1 MREPKPPAPA
11 APAPAAPRPAPP
23 EEVRRLFNGL
33 AAASGTVVWLAD
45 EDGFCEALEPAELT
59 LGLEAWRGRGWHEAI
74 HPDDLERFTEAWR
87 SALTQRTFAEI
98 TYRALRADAYR
109 WFRVRGMLVPGRDGA
124 RDYWV
129 GLLTDVDIDERGR
142 EALVRSEQAY
152 RSLVKETSSL
162 VWRWTPEGT
171 HVEGPGWAFPPHY
184 DGDAWLEWI
193 HPDDRVRAHQ
203 EWSRALA
210 SATPWRAE
218 FRARTETGEH
228 RWCVAR
234 GIPLRNPAGLVTEWV
249 GNLTDVHDER
259 LAHEA
264 LQRKDK
270 LEAVGRLT
278 AGVAHDFNNL
288 LTVITAGAE
297 AIMDGLPGGHA
308 LRSEAE
314 LTLHAAERGA
324 DLVNRLLTV
333 ARQQPLRPRAV
344 DAGQMLDALARLVRR
359 TLGEDLE
366 LRVTHAGGPLFCLAD
381 PAQLESAML
390 NLCINAR
397 DAMRGGGALGL
408 ESGLVSFTEEAAAH
422 FGLRPGPYVML
433 AVSDTGAG
441 MSPETIRRAGEPFF
455 TTKAVGR
462 GSGLGLSMVYGFVR
476 QSGGHFTISS
486 TEGAGTTVRLYLPEA
501 EAPEAA
507 AAAPDVAE
515 PARPAAPS
523 HILLVEDDGLVR
535 DQVARQLR
543 ALGHRVTAAAD
554 GRAALEALGGEETF
568 ALLMTDV
575 VMPGGLNGRQLADQA
590 RLLRPALPVLFTSGY
605 TDDAIVREGRSGA
618 YAAFLAKPYR
628 RAQLA
633 AALQAILEGTP
644 APPSGR

>member
-1 MREPKPPAPA
+1 MRELKPPVPTAP
-11 APAPAAPRPAPP
+11 APRPAPP
-23 EEVRRLFNGL
+23 EEVLRLFDGL
-33 AAASGTVVWLAD
+33 AAASGTVVWRAD
-45 EDGFCEALEPAELT
+45 EDGFCEALAPADLT
-59 LGLEAWRGRGWHEAI
+59 AGLETWHGRGWHAAI
-74 HPDDLERFTEAWR
+74 HPDDLERFSEAWR
-87 SALTQRTFAEI
+87 TAQARRTFAEI
-98 TYRALRADAYR
+98 TYRALRAGAYR
-109 WFRVRGMLVPGRDGA
+109 WFQVRGMLVPGRDGT

-129 GLLTDVDIDERGR
+129 GLITDVDIDGRAR

-193 HPDDRVRAHQ
+193 HPDDRAQAQQ
-203 EWSRALA
+203 EWSQALA
-210 SATPWRAE
+210 AGTPWRAE
-218 FRARTETGEH
+218 FRARTEAGEH

-234 GIPLRNPAGLVTEWV
+234 GVAVRDPAGLVTEWV

-297 AIMDGLPGGHA
+297 AIMDGLPSGHP

-333 ARQQPLRPRAV
+333 ARQQPLRPRVV
-344 DAGQMLDALARLVRR
+344 DCGQMLDTLARLVRR
-359 TLGEDLE
+359 TLGKDLD
-366 LRVTHAGGPLFCLAD
+366 LGVTHARGPIFCLAD

-397 DAMRGGGALGL
+397 DAMAAGGTLEL

-441 MSPETIRRAGEPFF
+441 MSPETIRHAVEPFF
-455 TTKAVGR
+455 TTKADGR
-462 GSGLGLSMVYGFVR
+462 GTGLGLSMVYGFVR

-501 EAPEAA
+501 EAPETAPE
-507 AAAPDVAE
+507 AAAPA
-515 PARPAAPS
+515 AGAAPS
-523 HILLVEDDGLVR
+523 RILLVEDDRLVR
-535 DQVARQLR
+535 EQVARQLR
-543 ALGHRVTAAAD
+543 ALGHRVTAEAD
-554 GRAALEALGGEETF
+554 GRAALEALAGDEPF
-568 ALLMTDV
+568 ALMMTDV

-590 RLLRPALPVLFTSGY
+590 RLLRPTLPVLFTSGY
-605 TDDAIVREGRSGA
+605 TDDEIVREGRIGA
-618 YAAFLAKPYR
+618 HAAFLAKPYR

-633 AALQAILEGTP
+633 AALQAVLDGG
-644 APPSGR
+644 PPHA

>member
-1 MREPKPPAPA
+1 MSEPAPN
-11 APAPAAPRPAPP
+11 APRTAPP
-23 EEVRRLFNGL
+23 EEAPRLF
-33 AAASGTVVWLAD
+33 D
-45 EDGFCEALEPAELT
+45 EPAPEALA
-59 LGLEAWRGRGWHEAI
+59 
-74 HPDDLERFTEAWR
+74 
-87 SALTQRTFAEI
+87 
-98 TYRALRADAYR
+98 
-109 WFRVRGMLVPGRDGA
+109 
-124 RDYWV
+124 
-129 GLLTDVDIDERGR
+129 
-142 EALVRSEQAY
+142 RSEQAY

-193 HPDDRVRAHQ
+193 HPDDRARAQQ
-203 EWSRALA
+203 EWSQALA
-210 SATPWRAE
+210 AVTPWRAE
-218 FRARTETGEH
+218 FRARTEGGEH

-234 GIPLRNPAGLVTEWV
+234 GVPLRDSAGLVTEWV

-297 AIMDGLPGGHA
+297 AIMDGLPGGHP

-324 DLVNRLLTV
+324 ELVNRLLTV
-333 ARQQPLRPRAV
+333 ARQQPLRPRAL

-366 LRVTHAGGPLFCLAD
+366 LCVTHARGPLFCLAD

-397 DAMRGGGALGL
+397 DAMPGGGTVNL
-408 ESGLVSFTEEAAAH
+408 ESGLVSFTEDAAPH

-433 AVSDTGAG
+433 SVRDTGAG
-441 MSPETIRRAGEPFF
+441 MSPETIRRAVEPFF

-486 TEGAGTTVRLYLPEA
+486 IEGAGTTVRLYLPEA
-501 EAPEAA
+501 EPPEAA
-507 AAAPDVAE
+507 TTPDAAE
-515 PARPAAPS
+515 PAAGAASS
-523 HILLVEDDGLVR
+523 HILLVEDDRLVR
-535 DQVARQLR
+535 DQVARQLN

-554 GRAALEALGGEETF
+554 GRAALDALAGEETF

-605 TDDAIVREGRSGA
+605 NDDAILREGRIGA
-618 YAAFLAKPYR
+618 QAAFLAKPYR

-644 APPSGR
+644 SPPSGR